1 VAPVIEDTNLIITDI
16 EVWRI
21 HYADTLRDWRAR
33 FEANIDK
40 AEAIYGAR
48 FCRMWRYYLVA
59 AELTF
64 RLDRQVVFQF
74 QITKAQDAVP
84 LTRVGP
90 RPI

>member
-1 VAPVIEDTNLIITDI
+1 MIEDANLITTDI

-33 FEANIDK
+33 FEANISEVLK
-40 AEAIYGAR
+40 IYDDR

-59 AELTF
+59 SEVTF

-74 QITKAQDAVP
+74 QLTKDQQIVP
-84 LTRVGP
+84 VTRDYLY
-90 RPI
+90 